1 MNSANQVGKS
11 VRQFSK
17 VTNKSSRA
25 TDLLR
30 SNGLNDDSPFHI
42 ISRLR
47 CIRSTVVTAACRLR
61 RVCSGGGVS
70 RKAVE
75 AAVSAANGANGMSDI
90 EGKVAKEAMSEW
102 SRRASGDIDGKTE
115 RSNGQEH
122 MSQCG
127 QGTSFKRIDTGLTS
141 IEC

>member
-1 MNSANQVGKS
+1 
-11 VRQFSK
+11 
-17 VTNKSSRA
+17 
-25 TDLLR
+25 
-30 SNGLNDDSPFHI
+30 
-42 ISRLR
+42 
-47 CIRSTVVTAACRLR
+47 
-61 RVCSGGGVS
+61 
-70 RKAVE
+70 
-75 AAVSAANGANGMSDI
+75 MSDI

-141 IEC
+141 IECQMLDLTPILRFLLATDVFQRFNPLTSAKR